1 MENRMERGEW
11 EEVVLTADLGHEP
24 NDWLR
29 APDISDLIYPDL
41 KRVLMNTTKKNV
53 RLSVQYPLPVYTGEL
68 RRAAKRVIEEDGIR
82 KDLCLLARINEG
94 SDEVELLY
102 PAPEE
107 PPVGP
112 FYVHPE

>member
-1 MENRMERGEW
+1 MISGAERGEW
-11 EEVVLTADLGHEP
+11 EEVVLAAEMWHEP
-24 NDWLR
+24 DVFLR
-29 APDISDLIYPDL
+29 VPDISDLIYPDL

-53 RLSVQYPLPVYTGEL
+53 RLSVQYPSPVYTEEL

-94 SDEVELLY
+94 SGEVEVVY
-102 PAPEE
+102 PLPEE

>member
-1 MENRMERGEW
+1 MISGAERGEW

-24 NDWLR
+24 DVMLR
-29 APDISDLIYPDL
+29 APDVSDLIYPDL

-82 KDLCLLARINEG
+82 KDLRVLARINEG
-94 SDEVELLY
+94 SGEVEVVY
-102 PAPEE
+102 PLPEE
-107 PPVGP
+107 PPAGP